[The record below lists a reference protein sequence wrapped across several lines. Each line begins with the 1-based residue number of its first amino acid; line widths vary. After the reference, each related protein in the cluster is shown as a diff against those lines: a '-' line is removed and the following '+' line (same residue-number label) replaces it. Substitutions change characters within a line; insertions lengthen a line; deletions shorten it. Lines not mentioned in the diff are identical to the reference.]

1 MNILKVFGW
10 IALFLFAGSLQ
21 AKKIEIIDIRCE
33 NQECPMGVQTLKP
46 TFSWRLLGDARNLTQ
61 VGYRILV
68 SDNEDLLKKDI
79 GNIWDSGRCNS
90 EISINI
96 SFGGEKLLSAT
107 RYYWKVQVWDNQG
120 VQSKWSEIRS
130 FRWD

>member
-10 IALFLFAGSLQ
+10 ITLFLFAGSLQ

-46 TFSWRLLGDARNLTQ
+46 TFSWKLLGDARNLTQ

-90 EISINI
+90 EISINCLE
-96 SFGGEKLLSAT
+96 EKSCCRLHVIIGKYKYGITKESS
-107 RYYWKVQVWDNQG
+107 RNGRK
-120 VQSKWSEIRS
+120 
-130 FRWD
+130 

>member
-33 NQECPMGVQTLKP
+33 NQEYPMGVQTLKP
-46 TFSWRLLGDARNLTQ
+46 TFSWKLLGDTRNLTQ

-96 SFGGEKLLSAT
+96 LFGGKSCCRLHVIIGKYKYGITKESSRNGRK
-107 RYYWKVQVWDNQG
+107 
-120 VQSKWSEIRS
+120 
-130 FRWD
+130 

>member
-46 TFSWRLLGDARNLTQ
+46 TFSW
-61 VGYRILV
+61 
-68 SDNEDLLKKDI
+68 
-79 GNIWDSGRCNS
+79 
-90 EISINI
+90 
-96 SFGGEKLLSAT
+96 SF
-107 RYYWKVQVWDNQG
+107 
-120 VQSKWSEIRS
+120 
-130 FRWD
+130 